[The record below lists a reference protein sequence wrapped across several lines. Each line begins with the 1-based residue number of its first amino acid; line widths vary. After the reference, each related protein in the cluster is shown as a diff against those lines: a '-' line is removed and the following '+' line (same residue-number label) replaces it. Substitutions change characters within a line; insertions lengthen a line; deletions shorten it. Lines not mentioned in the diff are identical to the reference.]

1 MIRASGI
8 LLAVVA
14 VLARFRGTG
23 IGEAV
28 RGRGAVVHVRRQ
40 EPLDSAHGSYA
51 GASTRTLPTLVL
63 YPAQKGKPV
72 RRRHGLPLIV
82 FSHGIGATVPP
93 DRSALDLWARRGYVV
108 VAPTF
113 PLSSGTAPGG
123 PSLADYR
130 EQPPDVSFV
139 ISRVL
144 RLARREGLGEDDRPA
159 SIGVAGHSLGAV
171 TSLALVAN
179 GRCRDRRVDAAVAWA
194 PARLAFAGVWFA
206 PRTRPLMVIHGTA
219 DPTYA
224 SGVDIYRDASRP
236 KALVTLANG
245 PHIPSLPPW
254 IDPVAEVDGRLVRPL
269 PRPRPDGNQPPVQG
283 RERAR
288 RRQAAD
294 GWSPLT

>member
-14 VLARFRGTG
+14 VLAAFFGG
-23 IGEAV
+23 PASAKPYAVGERSYTFV
-28 RGRGAVVHVRRQ
+28 DRSRST
-40 EPLDSAHGSYA
+40 PPNGSYA

-72 RRRHGLPLIV
+72 RRRHGFPLIV

-93 DRSALDLWARRGYVV
+93 YRSALDLWARRGYVV

-113 PLSSGTAPGG
+113 PLSGGTAPGG

-144 RLARREGLGEDDRPA
+144 RLARREGLGKTIDRR

-179 GRCRDRRVDAAVAWA
+179 GCCRDRRVDAAVAWA
-194 PARLAFAGVWFA
+194 PVRLAFAGVWFA
-206 PRTRPLMVIHGTA
+206 PRTPPLMVIHGTA

-236 KALVTLANG
+236 KALVTLVNG
-245 PHIPSLPPW
+245 PHIPNLPPW
-254 IDPVAEVDGRLVRPL
+254 IDPVERSTANWFDRYLDHDRTAIRRLSRDANVPGAARLRTAGVR
-269 PRPRPDGNQPPVQG
+269 
-283 RERAR
+283 
-288 RRQAAD
+288 
-294 GWSPLT
+294 

>member
-14 VLARFRGTG
+14 VLAAFFGG
-23 IGEAV
+23 PASAKPYAVGERSYTFV
-28 RGRGAVVHVRRQ
+28 DRSRST
-40 EPLDSAHGSYA
+40 PPNGSYA

-72 RRRHGLPLIV
+72 RRRHGFPLIV

-93 DRSALDLWARRGYVV
+93 YRSALDLWARRGYVV

-144 RLARREGLGEDDRPA
+144 RLARREGLGKTIDRR

-179 GRCRDRRVDAAVAWA
+179 GCCRDRRVDAAVAWA
-194 PARLAFAGVWFA
+194 PVRLAFAGVWFA
-206 PRTRPLMVIHGTA
+206 PRTPPLMVIHGTA

-236 KALVTLANG
+236 KALVTLVNG
-245 PHIPSLPPW
+245 PHIPNLPPW
-254 IDPVAEVDGRLVRPL
+254 IDPVERSTANWFDRYLDHDRTAIRRLSRDANVPGAARLRTAGVR
-269 PRPRPDGNQPPVQG
+269 
-283 RERAR
+283 
-288 RRQAAD
+288 
-294 GWSPLT
+294 

>member
-14 VLARFRGTG
+14 VLAAFFGG
-23 IGEAV
+23 PASAKPYAVGERSYTFV
-28 RGRGAVVHVRRQ
+28 DRSRST
-40 EPLDSAHGSYA
+40 PPNGSYA

-72 RRRHGLPLIV
+72 RRRHGFPLIV

-93 DRSALDLWARRGYVV
+93 YRSALDLWARRGYVV

-144 RLARREGLGEDDRPA
+144 RLARREGLGKTIDRR

-179 GRCRDRRVDAAVAWA
+179 GCCRDRRVDAAVAWA
-194 PARLAFAGVWFA
+194 PVRLAFAGVWFA
-206 PRTRPLMVIHGTA
+206 PRTPPLMVIHGTA

-236 KALVTLANG
+236 KALVTLVNG
-245 PHIPSLPPW
+245 PHIPNLPPW
-254 IDPVAEVDGRLVRPL
+254 IDPVERSTADWFDRYLDHDRTAIRRLSRDANVPGAATLRTAGVR
-269 PRPRPDGNQPPVQG
+269 
-283 RERAR
+283 
-288 RRQAAD
+288 
-294 GWSPLT
+294 